1 MALGSTL
8 ELVDVVD
15 PDRKALEIAKNFVQ
29 WDMAKANIKAN
40 WLEIRNYIF
49 ATDTTTTT
57 NSKLPWKNKTTTPK
71 LTQIRDNLHANYMAA
86 IFPKRR
92 FLKWEGANPDSV
104 LKEKKDLLEGYSFE
118 LVSHPEFKNTISNLI
133 YDFIDYGN
141 CFAMPDWRDET
152 IESAEVIKK
161 GYVGPVAKRI
171 SPYDIV
177 FNPTAASFRDTP
189 KIIRSLETIGDLE
202 NILSAWSKDSSES
215 EVAKNT
221 LNYLMDLRSTS
232 YGVESFKEKDEA
244 YRVDGFESFH
254 AYLNSGMVEL
264 LYFYGDYYD
273 PEQKKFHKNKKIV
286 VADRHK
292 IVFEGDDPSQLGKAP
307 VFHGGWRKRPDNLWD
322 MGPLENLVG
331 LQYRMDHV
339 ENLKADVFDFIAAPV
354 IKKKGYVEDFKW
366 APFEQITVDADGD
379 VEIMAPD
386 AQALNANLEINV
398 LEQRMEEMAGAP
410 KEAMGFRTPG
420 EKTMYEV
427 QRLENAASR
436 IFQAKIAL
444 FEEQVLEPLI
454 NAMILEARRQGVT
467 SQVKMIDPEFG
478 AVVWQQITAEDLAG
492 PGRIRPI
499 AARHYAEK
507 AQMVQNLN
515 TFFSSPVGQDPTV
528 KRHFSGLRT
537 AYMFEDLLEIKEYD
551 LIEPNVAIS
560 EETESSKL
568 AANAQEDVFAMSQ
581 TPSPYE
587 PKSQEALM
595 AEMPQQGMSPN
606 GA

>member
-1 MALGSTL
+1 MALGNTL
-8 ELVDVVD
+8 ELVNVVD
-15 PDRKALEIAKNFVQ
+15 PDQKALEIARNFVR
-29 WDMAKANIKAN
+29 WDMAKENIKTN

-71 LTQIRDNLHANYMAA
+71 LTQIRDNLHANYMSA

-92 FLKWEGANPDSV
+92 FLKWEGGNGDSV
-104 LKEKKDLLEGYSFE
+104 LKEKKNLLEAYSFE
-118 LVSHPEFKNTISNLI
+118 LVSHPEFKNTISNLL

-152 IESAEVIKK
+152 IESSDVIKK
-161 GYVGPVAKRI
+161 GYVGPVGKRI

-177 FNPTAASFRDTP
+177 FNPTATSFRDSP
-189 KIIRSLETIGDLE
+189 KIIRSLESIGDLE
-202 NILSAWSKDSSES
+202 NILSAWSKDSSQA
-215 EVAKNT
+215 EVAERT
-221 LNYLMDLRSTS
+221 LYYLKDIRSTS
-232 YGVESFKEKDEA
+232 FGVEGFKEKDDA

-254 AYLNSGMVEL
+254 AYLNSGLVEL

-273 PEQKKFHKNKKIV
+273 PEQKKFFKNKKIV

-292 IVFEGDDPSQLGKAP
+292 IVFDGDDPSQLGKVP
-307 VFHGGWRKRPDNLWD
+307 IFKGGWRKRPDNLWD

-339 ENLKADVFDFIAAPV
+339 ENLKADVFDFIAAPM

-366 APFEQITVDADGD
+366 EPFGQITVDQDGD
-379 VEIMAPD
+379 VEVLAPD

-454 NAMILEARRQGVT
+454 NAMILEARRQGVQA
-467 SQVKMIDPEFG
+467 QVKLIDPEFG
-478 AVVWQQITAEDLAG
+478 AVTWQQITAEDLAG

-507 AQMVQNLN
+507 AQLVQNLN
-515 TFFSSPVGQDPTV
+515 TFFSSSVGQDPAV
-528 KRHFSGLRT
+528 KRHFSGLKT
-537 AYMFEDLLEIKEYD
+537 ALMFEDLLEIKEYD
-551 LIEPNVAIS
+551 LIEPNIAIS

-568 AANAQEDVFAMSQ
+568 VANSQEDVFAMSQ
-581 TPSPYE
+581 TPSPFE
-587 PKSQEALM
+587 PPAM
-595 AEMPQQGMSPN
+595 PN
-606 GA
+606 G